1 MTILVAEI
9 GWNFL
14 GNIDLAKKM
23 IASAKKSGADA
34 VKFQIWNPKFLKKGK
49 WDNDG
54 RRKIYEKAQLT
65 KKKYLELK
73 KFSRKNS
80 IRCFSSVFN
89 IDGLKLVKS
98 SKDTWIKIPSHEA
111 YNFDLIKDAL
121 NNFKK
126 VIISAGCLKKK
137 ELTKLI
143 HLVNSKKKYRM
154 KTTLLHCVSSY
165 PLLAENC
172 NFFKFDYLKSKFHNV
187 GYSGHFDGIED
198 AIYALFNGATLIE
211 KHFTT
216 NKRLPGRDN
225 KFALNCDDFT
235 KLNDYRIKY
244 EKFVISRGVDLQKC
258 EKDIF
263 KNYRGRWSK
272 KIKS

>member
-1 MTILVAEI
+1 
-9 GWNFL
+9 
-14 GNIDLAKKM
+14 
-23 IASAKKSGADA
+23 
-34 VKFQIWNPKFLKKGK
+34 
-49 WDNDG
+49 
-54 RRKIYEKAQLT
+54 
-65 KKKYLELK
+65 
-73 KFSRKNS
+73 
-80 IRCFSSVFN
+80 
-89 IDGLKLVKS
+89 
-98 SKDTWIKIPSHEA
+98 
-111 YNFDLIKDAL
+111 
-121 NNFKK
+121 
-126 VIISAGCLKKK
+126 
-137 ELTKLI
+137 
-143 HLVNSKKKYRM
+143 M

>member
-1 MTILVAEI
+1 M
-9 GWNFL
+9 
-14 GNIDLAKKM
+14 
-23 IASAKKSGADA
+23 
-34 VKFQIWNPKFLKKGK
+34 
-49 WDNDG
+49 
-54 RRKIYEKAQLT
+54 
-65 KKKYLELK
+65 
-73 KFSRKNS
+73 
-80 IRCFSSVFN
+80 
-89 IDGLKLVKS
+89 
-98 SKDTWIKIPSHEA
+98 
-111 YNFDLIKDAL
+111 
-121 NNFKK
+121 
-126 VIISAGCLKKK
+126 IISAGCLKKK
-137 ELTKLI
+137 ELIKLI
-143 HLVNSKKKYRM
+143 NLINSKKKYKM

-225 KFALNCDDFT
+225 KFALNYDDFK

-244 EKFVISRGVDLQKC
+244 EKFIISRGVDLQKC

-272 KIKS
+272 KIKN